1 MKKFLSLIIAITM
14 LTSMM
19 LNVSAINIDDGN
31 TISPCWDYMSGI
43 TVNLSFYDTGGL
55 ATASISRI
63 KNVTTLLEGTLTVY
77 EKVGSRWVEVD
88 SVSDS
93 STRTLSLSLEFDAES
108 GKTYKAEVEVTAYG
122 TDGSESDSNSK
133 TKTCP

>member
-1 MKKFLSLIIAITM
+1 
-14 LTSMM
+14 
-19 LNVSAINIDDGN
+19 
-31 TISPCWDYMSGI
+31 MSGI

-63 KNVTTLLEGTLTVY
+63 KGVTTSLEGTLTVY

-88 SVSDS
+88 SASDS
-93 STRTLSLSLEFDAES
+93 STRTLSISLNFDAES

-122 TDGSESDSNSK
+122 ADGSESDSNSK